1 MGAKFSLFL
10 GVFLLCCAACQSAEA
25 DVPGSAGSANRSDIG
40 DQSVHPI
47 DTAGQEIATRFN
59 TPYGFTRVELPEQSF
74 GTYLRKLPLKPE
86 GSPVFLHNGSQK
98 WNQNA
103 HAAVVNLDVG
113 SRDLQQCADAVMRL
127 RAEYLWQLESYNDIH
142 FNFTNGFPAPYQ
154 RWRNGERISV
164 DGNDVRWV
172 NRNRPDHSY
181 EGFRRYLNMVFAY
194 AGTLSLADEL
204 EPKAIVDI
212 AVGDVLIQGG
222 SPGHAVI
229 VVDKAINEVSGE
241 IIVLLAQS
249 YMPAQDIH
257 VLKNPSR
264 SDPWYLI
271 SAETQSIRTP
281 EWSFT
286 AQDLKRF

>member
-1 MGAKFSLFL
+1 
-10 GVFLLCCAACQSAEA
+10 
-25 DVPGSAGSANRSDIG
+25 
-40 DQSVHPI
+40 
-47 DTAGQEIATRFN
+47 
-59 TPYGFTRVELPEQSF
+59 
-74 GTYLRKLPLKPE
+74 
-86 GSPVFLHNGSQK
+86 
-98 WNQNA
+98 
-103 HAAVVNLDVG
+103 
-113 SRDLQQCADAVMRL
+113 
-127 RAEYLWQLESYNDIH
+127 
-142 FNFTNGFPAPYQ
+142 
-154 RWRNGERISV
+154 
-164 DGNDVRWV
+164 
-172 NRNRPDHSY
+172 
-181 EGFRRYLNMVFAY
+181 MVFAY